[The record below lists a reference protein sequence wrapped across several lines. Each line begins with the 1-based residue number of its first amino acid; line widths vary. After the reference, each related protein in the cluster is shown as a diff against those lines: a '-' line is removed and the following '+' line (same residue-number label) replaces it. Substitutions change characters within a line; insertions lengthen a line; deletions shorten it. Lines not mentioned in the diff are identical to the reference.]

1 MKRDWGSAMKQN
13 EVVEKIAKEVR
24 KIVYDRDVSIGYEEW
39 EDLPEGYKEVWRIFA
54 LRILQV
60 VDSYAFDGDYIGRT
74 MKEELQEALKIA
86 REAEDVDKT

>member
-1 MKRDWGSAMKQN
+1 MKQN
-13 EVVEKIAKEVR
+13 EMVEKIAKEVR

-54 LRILQV
+54 LRILRIV
-60 VDSYAFDGDYIGRT
+60 AEEMAFWKSHPPDADYEAMIT
-74 MKEELQEALKIA
+74 EELWQAIELA